1 MKNKRGLCWMTMGI
15 ALILAALSLVLF
27 NLYQDKENGLVAS
40 GYLSQL
46 QKQIPETSDKDDK
59 NSSVKGDSLLD
70 EYISSSQDQ
79 IIGEENVKII
89 DSLEFIGYVTI
100 PKLDI
105 ELPVL
110 SEWSYDNLKV
120 SPCRYSGSA
129 LSGDLIIAAHNYNSH
144 FGRIGDLN
152 SGDLIYFTDCSG
164 TVRQYEVV
172 QSELIDGYNVS
183 AMNSGDSEWDLT
195 LFTCTWSGANR
206 VTVRASE
213 IKDEPKTFRNT

>member
-89 DSLEFIGYVTI
+89 VAPL
-100 PKLDI
+100 
-105 ELPVL
+105 
-110 SEWSYDNLKV
+110 
-120 SPCRYSGSA
+120 A
-129 LSGDLIIAAHNYNSH
+129 
-144 FGRIGDLN
+144 
-152 SGDLIYFTDCSG
+152 
-164 TVRQYEVV
+164 
-172 QSELIDGYNVS
+172 
-183 AMNSGDSEWDLT
+183 
-195 LFTCTWSGANR
+195 
-206 VTVRASE
+206 
-213 IKDEPKTFRNT
+213 